1 MFSGEYKITESNAII
16 RYIGRKN
23 GLDGKTEMERVRIDM
38 IENMGLSFYMEF
50 AKVAY
55 SPDFVRMCHW
65 IENFWLLKE
74 VTSRWCPGVMKVPCK
89 SCAWFFGEGIPY
101 PLSRCR
107 HVDISIGGRTL
118 RPSVSSL
125 DEYHIP
131 RAITYHFREPCN
143 FKVLVSCVDI

>member
-55 SPDFVRMCHW
+55 SPDFVRICLW
-65 IENFWLLKE
+65 IKN
-74 VTSRWCPGVMKVPCK
+74 
-89 SCAWFFGEGIPY
+89 
-101 PLSRCR
+101 
-107 HVDISIGGRTL
+107 GGR
-118 RPSVSSL
+118 
-125 DEYHIP
+125 
-131 RAITYHFREPCN
+131 
-143 FKVLVSCVDI
+143 